1 MRLFEK
7 PSVIEGADFSAP
19 PSEIAI
25 PKNAARPGIVDY
37 PA

>member
-7 PSVIEGADFSAP
+7 PSAIEAVDFSAP

-25 PKNAARPGIVDY
+25 PKNAARPGLVGY